1 MRERK
6 KERERRSRRP
16 GMGRASAA
24 AAALL
29 LVPAAVPAVES
40 QEPTRVLVRAVSK
53 DAKVIGSGVGGA
65 RIAVR
70 DAATGEVLAEGV
82 QEGSTGSTEA
92 IMVTPRPRGLTAYGA
107 DPEAAGFLA
116 ELSLDRPTRVEIVA
130 EGPLGTPHAVQR
142 ASKTLLVV
150 PGYDV
155 LGEGVILELNGFTV
169 ELLSPAGP
177 APAEV
182 AGTTGSAAGS
192 AKLAGSGAASA
203 AEDPLPVDRGPLAVR
218 VRVTMLCGCP
228 TEPGGM
234 WDADGIEVFARLIA
248 DGEEMARER
257 LGFSGE
263 RSVFVGTLPD
273 PGDGPAALEVIAAD
287 PERANFGMVRRE
299 VRAAP

>member
-6 KERERRSRRP
+6 KRRRRSRRP
-16 GMGRASAA
+16 GTARASVA

-29 LVPAAVPAVES
+29 LVSVAVPAVEA

-169 ELLSPAGP
+169 ELLSPAS
-177 APAEV
+177 
-182 AGTTGSAAGS
+182 GSPS
-192 AKLAGSGAASA
+192 A
-203 AEDPLPVDRGPLAVR
+203 GPLEVR
-218 VRVTMLCGCP
+218 ARVTMLCGCP

-263 RSVFVGTLPD
+263 RSVFVGTLPG
-273 PGDGPAALEVIAAD
+273 PGEGPVTLEVIAAD